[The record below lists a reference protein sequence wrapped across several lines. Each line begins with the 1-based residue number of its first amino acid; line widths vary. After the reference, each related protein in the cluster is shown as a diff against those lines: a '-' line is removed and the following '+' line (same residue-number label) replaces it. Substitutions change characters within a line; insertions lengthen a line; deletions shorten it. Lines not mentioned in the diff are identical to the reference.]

1 MLSRPRDLAD
11 DDLVVVLAAHWGV
24 RRPVTYRPVGFGSHH
39 WTAGDRFVTV
49 DEEPDFRQLEA
60 SLRSAADVPVAVAPV
75 LTADGEPF
83 VRVGRFAVAVYPFV
97 AGESFAFGDYRDDAH
112 RMAALSLV
120 LSVHRTPPRHALT
133 DDFTVALPPIPI
145 DEGPYARRA
154 AALLTSHATAI
165 ARAHS
170 RYAEL
175 VDRVD
180 RDRMVLTHGEPHPG
194 NTMLTQD
201 GWRLIDWDT
210 ALVAPP
216 ERDLWHLATPET
228 LAAYEEATG
237 VLPVAEVLALY
248 RLRWDLTDLVEF
260 ATGFARPH
268 DGSADDAE
276 SWRLLV
282 ELVEGLASGP
292 R

>member
-1 MLSRPRDLAD
+1 MLSPPRDLAE
-11 DDLVVVLAAHWGV
+11 DDLARVLATHWGV
-24 RRPVTYRPVGFGSHH
+24 RGPLMYRPVGFGSHH
-39 WTAGDRFVTV
+39 WTVGDRFVTV
-49 DEEPDFRQLEA
+49 DENPDFRRLAA

-75 LTADGEPF
+75 PAADGEPF
-83 VRVGRFAVAVYPFV
+83 VRHGRFAVAVYPFV
-97 AGESFAFGDYRDDAH
+97 AGESFAFGDYRDDEH

-120 LSVHRTPPRHALT
+120 LSVHRTPPRHALV
-133 DDFTVALPPIPI
+133 DDFAVPLPPLPL

-154 AALLTSHATAI
+154 AELLTTHATTI
-165 ARAHS
+165 AAAHD
-170 RYAEL
+170 RYAGL

-194 NTMLTQD
+194 NTMRTPD

-237 VLPVAEVLALY
+237 VRPVAEVLALY
-248 RLRWDLTDLVEF
+248 RLRWDLTDLTEF

-276 SWRLLV
+276 SWRLLCA
-282 ELVEGLASGP
+282 LLAGLASGP